1 MVTYACEKCNRTFLQ
16 KSHFDDHQSRKR
28 PCKKDNTI
36 EALVEKKVKDALAQK
51 IDLKP
56 ATIETYKKDTMDYS
70 KKTREELIAV
80 CKEKGI
86 KGYSGKKKDEIV
98 KMVKGG
104 VDIRQDVIHSTA
116 AQQMEIIKPFMKWVG
131 GKTQIINNVIELFP
145 KEMNNYH
152 EPFLG
157 GGSVLLA
164 LLTQKSNGTIMISGK
179 IYASDINSNLI
190 GLYKNIQSN
199 PDAFITEIKKLIS
212 EFSKCKGNIV
222 NRKAST
228 IEEALTSP
236 ESYYFWI
243 RSRFNSLS
251 KEERTTITASA
262 MMLFMNKTCFRGVYR
277 EGPNGFNVPFGN
289 NKNPSI
295 IDEGHIRYVSTLIK
309 DVVFSNSTFSDSLE
323 KVVSGDF
330 VYLDP
335 PYAPENDTSFVSY
348 TSDGFNLDNHKML
361 FKLCADMKAKNVK
374 MLMSNSEV
382 KLVKDAFPPQAY
394 TTKIINCRRAI
405 NSKEPD
411 ARTNEVLIIN

>member
-1 MVTYACEKCNRTFLQ
+1 MVTYACENCNRTFSQ

-36 EALVEKKVKDALAQK
+36 EALVEKKVKEALTKTNEIQK
-51 IDLKP
+51 IDSEP
-56 ATIETYKKDTMDYS
+56 ATIDTDKKETMDYS

-98 KMVKGG
+98 KMVGG
-104 VDIRQDVIHSTA
+104 RTPIADPSP
-116 AQQMEIIKPFMKWVG
+116 QMEIVKPFMKWVG
-131 GKTQIINNVIELFP
+131 GKTQIVNNVIELFP

-199 PDAFITEIKKLIS
+199 PDAFITEVKKLMG

-228 IEEALTSP
+228 IEDALTSP

-251 KEERTTITASA
+251 KEERTTIPASA

-289 NKNPSI
+289 YKNPSI
-295 IDEGHIRYVSTLIK
+295 IDEDHIKYISTLIK
-309 DVVFSNSTFSDSLE
+309 DVVFCNCSFGDSLE

-330 VYLDP
+330 AYLDP

-348 TSDGFNLDNHKML
+348 TSDGFNLDNHKTL

-382 KLVKDAFPPQAY
+382 KLVKDAFPPQEY

-411 ARTNEVLIIN
+411 ARTNEVLIMN